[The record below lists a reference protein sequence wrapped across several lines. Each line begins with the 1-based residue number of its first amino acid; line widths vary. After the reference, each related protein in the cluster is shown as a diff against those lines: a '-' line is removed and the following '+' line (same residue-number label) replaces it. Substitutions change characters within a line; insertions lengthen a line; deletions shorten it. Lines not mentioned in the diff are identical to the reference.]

1 MKNTDMANDQIKK
14 KKKKKN
20 DFFATL
26 NATHMPC
33 DLCEVE
39 PAGTNVNV
47 EKLTKPQ
54 KINYYLVQ

>member
-1 MKNTDMANDQIKK
+1 MLTWLTTKL
-14 KKKKKN
+14 KKKKN
-20 DFFATL
+20 DSFATE

-39 PAGTNVNV
+39 PIGTYLNV

>member
-1 MKNTDMANDQIKK
+1 
-14 KKKKKN
+14 
-20 DFFATL
+20 
-26 NATHMPC
+26 MPC

-54 KINYYLVQ
+54 KINYYLVQKKLLALKLNKTNKQLI

>member
-1 MKNTDMANDQIKK
+1 MANDQIKK